1 MKSLKLNKNRK
12 PRKYCLAQNNLP
24 FPKRLLTM
32 SASQESKFSGK
43 TSHYNKAE
51 IKVALQEMEL
61 WRPQM
66 AGWTLPE
73 LKEELKN
80 ALKPL
85 GEPGEDIDKEIRRL
99 ARLKKADMMAEIQDQ
114 LVLDGSETR
123 GKILSM
129 YRKVLEENL
138 LQDDYTPMGFGKY
151 AGKTFLEVKQ
161 LYPSYEGFCR
171 DCWESNPDQCC
182 PEMVKFLAYLDGT
195 TVQQLRELGKQETP
209 ASSQPSSSRG
219 LGARPKAAPVNP
231 RVKQE
236 PQEIPVPKAKP
247 KAKPTAVKA
256 GFLVRNFNISTPPE
270 GWMEVEVPDE
280 NEEQDDLL

>member
-1 MKSLKLNKNRK
+1 
-12 PRKYCLAQNNLP
+12 
-24 FPKRLLTM
+24 M
-32 SASQESKFSGK
+32 SASQESKYGGK

-51 IKVALQEMEL
+51 IKAALLEMEL

-85 GEPGEDIDKEIRRL
+85 GEPGEDINKEIRRL
-99 ARLKKADMMAEIQDQ
+99 ERLKKADMVAEIQHH
-114 LVLDGSETR
+114 VTLDGTETR
-123 GKILSM
+123 GKMLSM

-138 LQDDYTPMGFGKY
+138 LMDDYTPMGFGKY

-161 LYPSYEGFCR
+161 LYPSYEGFVR
-171 DCWESNPDQCC
+171 DCWEANPDQCC

-195 TVQQLRELGKQETP
+195 TVQQLREMRQQETP
-209 ASSQPSSSRG
+209 AKSQPSSSRG
-219 LGARPKAAPVNP
+219 LGAQPKAAPVP
-231 RVKQE
+231 PVRVKQE
-236 PQEIPVPKAKP
+236 TPAPKAKP
-247 KAKPTAVKA
+247 KAEPTAVKS
-256 GFLVRNFNISTPPE
+256 GFPVRNYSIHTPPE
-270 GWMEVEVPDE
+270 GWMEVEVPEE